1 MSDSQVYMY
10 ATLIII
16 TSTSVAKA
24 MKVLRKLGCCLQIEV
39 RMVVNKLFC
48 LVKSQKYRMQ
58 VRNMF
63 TVNFM
68 VSLSKANSWR
78 FNRS

>member
-1 MSDSQVYMY
+1 
-10 ATLIII
+10 
-16 TSTSVAKA
+16 

-39 RMVVNKLFC
+39 GMVVIKLFC
-48 LVKSQKYRMQ
+48 LVKSQKYRIQ
-58 VRNMF
+58 VSNMF

-68 VSLSKANSWR
+68 VSPSKANSWR